1 MQNPLQQIQF
11 EINQD
16 TTRMKSI
23 IQKLTTCALALTSAP
38 LFLSE
43 AKAADLALEGFG
55 YFEVAN
61 YVRYYGNPPQQSG
74 RFNRFR
80 GGDYYHRAEIGMDFL
95 SNRSNS
101 RSGELSFEFWAM
113 PFFGAT
119 KGIILMT
126 EGFNPIR
133 ANRGYRN
140 LTSEGYAISLDA
152 RRFPELN
159 LWEYTRSGWQF
170 RDALTFDYKAY
181 L

>member
-1 MQNPLQQIQF
+1 
-11 EINQD
+11 
-16 TTRMKSI
+16 MKSI
-23 IQKLTTCALALTSAP
+23 IQKITTCTVALSAGTFTLP
-38 LFLSE
+38 E
-43 AKAADLALEGFG
+43 AKAADLRLEGYG

-61 YVRYYGNPPQQSG
+61 YVRYYAKPPSQGG
-74 RFNRFR
+74 RFNKFR

-126 EGFNPIR
+126 EGLSPIR
-133 ANRGYRN
+133 ANRNYRN
-140 LTSEGYAISLDA
+140 LTGEGYAISLDE

-159 LWEYTRSGWQF
+159 LWEFTRRGWKF